1 MALKDIM
8 NIVPMVQSASLVNE
22 NAKFLNKKKV
32 KTKDIVKLGMKNI
45 VGVNLIKAESDI
57 IGTL

>member
-22 NAKFLNKKKV
+22 NVKFLNKKKV

>member
-22 NAKFLNKKKV
+22 NVKFLNKKKV
-32 KTKDIVKLGMKNI
+32 KTKDIVKLGTKNI